1 MAAEVV
7 AQTGLELFNGL
18 GLELRQSF
26 VQIQARAFVL
36 HTRDEVM
43 IRVLRLA
50 PRRSGPSKLGTR
62 SSFSGGVF
70 MLMRLPNMDRVF
82 LRSCSCHSVCVCVC
96 VYVCACLCQDF
107 ALQRYTVEIEKE
119 EKKKENS
126 MQHIVE

>member
-82 LRSCSCHSVCVCVC
+82 LRSCSCHSVCV
-96 VYVCACLCQDF
+96 YVCMCVRASARILHF
-107 ALQRYTVEIEKE
+107 SATLLRLR
-119 EKKKENS
+119 KKRRRRRTQCS
-126 MQHIVE
+126 TS

>member
-62 SSFSGGVF
+62 SSFSGS
-70 MLMRLPNMDRVF
+70 RLSP
-82 LRSCSCHSVCVCVC
+82 LLQLSLCVC
-96 VYVCACLCQDF
+96 VYVCMCVRASARILHF
-107 ALQRYTVEIEKE
+107 SATLLRLR
-119 EKKKENS
+119 KKRRRRRTQCS
-126 MQHIVE
+126 TS